1 MKLYVRIVS
10 EAFWRETDKSYNGIE
25 IREIFKVLCL
35 YFHSVRSLFFLATN
49 QLEDIFTTPTSSSGY
64 FVYCD
69 LPFFRLKKMQMTL
82 ATRLRQT
89 NNSLHLVSEIPMK
102 ATETKEMPLVWGSKA
117 FRKQNLS
124 IRLHKISKP
133 QYCCT
138 KNTPDG
144 LSQPVSICYV
154 RYGII
159 IIL

>member
-1 MKLYVRIVS
+1 MLIFSFSKISILLGNKPARRYI
-10 EAFWRETDKSYNGIE
+10 YNTNFIL
-25 IREIFKVLCL
+25 RVFCLLWFAIFQTEKDADDPGNKV
-35 YFHSVRSLFFLATN
+35 
-49 QLEDIFTTPTSSSGY
+49 
-64 FVYCD
+64 
-69 LPFFRLKKMQMTL
+69 K
-82 ATRLRQT
+82 T

-102 ATETKEMPLVWGSKA
+102 ATETKEMPLLWGSKA